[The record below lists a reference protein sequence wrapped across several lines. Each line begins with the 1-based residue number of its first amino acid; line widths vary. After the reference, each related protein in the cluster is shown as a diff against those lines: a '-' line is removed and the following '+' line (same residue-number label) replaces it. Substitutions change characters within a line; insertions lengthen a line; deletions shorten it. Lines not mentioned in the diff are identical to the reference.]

1 MLTRCSART
10 QMVIQDVFLDIAPG
24 EKVAICGSSG
34 SGKSTVIMAL
44 LQLISPTNGQM
55 TIDGI
60 DLSGIEVE
68 TVRNAINVIS
78 QDPVLFAGTLRF
90 NLDPRGEAS
99 DDLIISGLEQIGLWD
114 RFALSGG
121 LDTEVDESRLSVGET
136 QLMSLARALIRKRRI
151 VVLDEAFSR

>member
-1 MLTRCSART
+1 MLTKCSTST
-10 QMVIQDVFLDIAPG
+10 QMVLPDVSLDIAPG

-34 SGKSTVIMAL
+34 SGKSTVVMAL
-44 LQLISPTNGQM
+44 LQLISLRNGQM

-60 DLSGIEVE
+60 DLSKVEIE

-78 QDPVLFAGTLRF
+78 QDPVSFAGTLRF

-99 DDLIISGLEQIGLWD
+99 DSSIISGLEQVGLWD

-121 LDTEVDESRLSVGET
+121 LDTEVDESRLSVGEL
-136 QLMSLARALIRKRRI
+136 QLITLARALIRKRKI